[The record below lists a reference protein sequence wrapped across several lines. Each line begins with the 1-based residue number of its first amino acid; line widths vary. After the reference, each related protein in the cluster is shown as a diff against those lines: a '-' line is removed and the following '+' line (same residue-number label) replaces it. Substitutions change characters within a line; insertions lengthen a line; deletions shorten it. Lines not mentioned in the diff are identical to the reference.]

1 MRYFRNSLSNN
12 SLKADTCMTAISTK
26 CAVNQS
32 SVGMAVI
39 YVSVFRLLLAP
50 RTREQGKVT
59 GVGVHT
65 VGKLEEIVDTLIT
78 TNNFLLC

>member
-1 MRYFRNSLSNN
+1 M
-12 SLKADTCMTAISTK
+12 KADTCMTAIPTQ

-39 YVSVFRLLLAP
+39 HVSVFRLLLAP
-50 RTREQGKVT
+50 RTSEQGKVT

-78 TNNFLLC
+78 TNNFYSVKCYIFLS